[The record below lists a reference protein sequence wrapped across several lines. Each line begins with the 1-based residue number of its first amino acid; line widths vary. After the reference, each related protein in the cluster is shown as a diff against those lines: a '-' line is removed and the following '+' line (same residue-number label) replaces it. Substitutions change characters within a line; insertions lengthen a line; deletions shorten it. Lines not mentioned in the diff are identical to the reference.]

1 MTEPRRSESSV
12 VMRVWAIA
20 WTGFLQ
26 LVRTRVYLNILVAGV
41 ALVGAALAFDKLA
54 AGEGGRVLFD
64 VGCAFISL
72 IVAALAGTVA
82 ISAVTRELESK
93 QAHLVLARPVGR
105 AEFVVGRFLTTV
117 LLVVLA
123 NTVLGALLSGL
134 LLFNG
139 SGHVGLALAACL
151 FASFEGFIV
160 AAVATFFGVS
170 SSSTMSAVFTTTIF
184 VLGRLTSELD
194 MLLERGVF
202 HGATPLARAIYLVLP
217 HLPAFDLTPLWH
229 GGSVSIAAGALYGT
243 AYTVAFLAAA
253 AFRFSRRDLL

>member
-1 MTEPRRSESSV
+1 MITR
-12 VMRVWAIA
+12 VMLIG

-26 LVRTRVYLNILVAGV
+26 LVRTRVYLNIIVAGV

-105 AEFVVGRFLTTV
+105 AEFVVGRFLTTM

-123 NTVLGALLSGL
+123 NLLLGILLSLL
-134 LLFNG
+134 LLFTG
-139 SGHVGLALAACL
+139 GGHFGLALGACL
-151 FASFEGFIV
+151 YASFEGFII

-170 SSSTMSAVFTTTIF
+170 SSSTMSAVFTVTIF
-184 VLGRLTSELD
+184 VLGRLTGELE

-202 HGATPLARAIYLVLP
+202 HHATPLARVVYFVLP
-217 HLPAFDLTPLWH
+217 HLPAFDLTPMWH
-229 GGSVSIAAGALYGT
+229 GGSVDLVKGALYGT
-243 AYTVAFLAAA
+243 AYTVFFLGAASV
-253 AFRFSRRDLL
+253 RFSRRDLL